1 MMQLSRRQFLKVSA
15 GTVAV
20 AAIADKALALTALQ
34 PVVEVDNPL
43 GEYPDRSWER
53 VYHDQYRYDSSFTW
67 CCSPNDTHA
76 CRIRAFVR
84 NGVVMRVEQNY
95 DHQTYED
102 LYGNRGTFAHNPR
115 MCLKGFTFHRRV
127 YGPYRLKGPL
137 MRKGWKQW
145 MDDGSPELTSD
156 IKRKYKFDS
165 RFLDDMVRVSWDT
178 AFTYVAKGL
187 IVIGTR
193 YSGEAGARRLR
204 EQGYAPEMIEMMKG
218 AGVRTFKHRAGMP
231 ILGMMGKHAN
241 TRFNNCVLPLLDS
254 WIRKVNP
261 DQAQGGRY
269 WNNYTW
275 HGDQDPSQPWWNGTQ
290 NCDVDLSDMRF
301 TKLNTSWG
309 KNFVENKM
317 PEAHWK
323 LESME
328 RGARLVVITPEYN
341 PTASRADYWIPVR
354 PETDGALFL
363 GASKI
368 ILDENYQDIDFIKG
382 FTDMPLL
389 VRTDT
394 LQYLDPHEVLSD
406 YQLPDFTKSYSGR
419 VQGLSSEQ
427 VRRLGGMMVW
437 DLAKGKA
444 VPLHREQVGMHLAQS
459 GIDPALTGTYRIK
472 LLNGREVDVM
482 PIYQL
487 YTIHL
492 QDYDLDTVH
501 QVNRAPKDL
510 IVRWARD
517 CGTVKPAAIH
527 NGEGVCHYFHMTS
540 MGRAAALVMMLT
552 GNIGKFGT
560 GCHTWSGNYKVGI
573 WQAAPWSGAGASV
586 YLGED
591 PWNLNLKEDVHGKE
605 IKYRKYYYGEEPGYW
620 NHGDNALIINTPKY
634 GRKVFTGKT
643 HMPSP
648 SKIRWVVNVNIL
660 NNAKHHY
667 DMVKNVDPNIEMLIT
682 QDIEMTSDVNHA
694 DVAFAVNSWMEFTY
708 PEMTATVSNPWV
720 QIWKGGIRPLY
731 DTRNDLD
738 SFSGVAAKL
747 KEITGEQRM
756 ADTYKFVYQNRV
768 DVYVQR
774 ILDASSTFFGYSA
787 DVMLKSEKGWMVMCR
802 TYPRHPL
809 WEETNESKPHWT
821 RSGRLETY
829 RVEPEAI
836 EYGEN
841 FIAHREGPECTPY
854 LPNSIMTTNPYVRPE
869 DYGIPVTA
877 QHHDDKT
884 VRNIKLPWS
893 EIKQH
898 ANPLWE
904 KGYQFYC
911 VTPKTRHRVHSQWSV
926 NDWVQIYESNFGDPY
941 RMDKRTPGVGEH
953 QIHINPQAAKDRGIN
968 DGDYCYVDGNP
979 VDRPYRGW
987 KPSDPFYKVA
997 RLMIRAKYNPA
1008 YPYHVTMAKHAP
1020 YVSTA
1025 KSVKG
1030 HETRPDGRAI
1040 AVDTGYQSNFRYGAQ
1055 QSFTRS
1061 WLMPMHQ
1068 TDSLPGKQANALKF
1082 KWGFEIDHHA
1092 VNTVPKECLIRITK
1106 AEDGGIGA
1114 RGPWEPVRTG
1124 FTPGQENEFMIKW
1137 LKGEHIKIKV

>member
-1 MMQLSRRQFLKVSA
+1 
-15 GTVAV
+15 
-20 AAIADKALALTALQ
+20 
-34 PVVEVDNPL
+34 
-43 GEYPDRSWER
+43 
-53 VYHDQYRYDSSFTW
+53 
-67 CCSPNDTHA
+67 
-76 CRIRAFVR
+76 
-84 NGVVMRVEQNY
+84 
-95 DHQTYED
+95 
-102 LYGNRGTFAHNPR
+102 
-115 MCLKGFTFHRRV
+115 
-127 YGPYRLKGPL
+127 
-137 MRKGWKQW
+137 
-145 MDDGSPELTSD
+145 MDDGSPELTTET
-156 IKRKYKFDS
+156 KRKYKFDS
-165 RFLDDMVRVSWDT
+165 RFLDDMLRVSWDT
-178 AFTYVAKGL
+178 AFTYASKAM
-187 IVIGTR
+187 IVIATR

-218 AGVRTFKHRAGMP
+218 AGVRCFKHRAGMP
-231 ILGMMGKHAN
+231 ILGFIGKHSN
-241 TRFNNCVLPLLDS
+241 TRFNNSVLPLLDT
-254 WIRKVNP
+254 WIRKVGP

-275 HGDQDPSQPWWNGTQ
+275 HGDQDPSQPFWNGTQ

-323 LESME
+323 LESIE

-341 PTASRADYWIPVR
+341 PTASRADYWIPLR
-354 PETDGALFL
+354 PQSDTSLFL
-363 GASKI
+363 GACKI
-368 ILDENYQDIDFIKG
+368 ILDENMHDLNYIKD

-394 LQYLDPHEVLSD
+394 LQYLDPRDVIPN
-406 YQLPDFTKSYSGR
+406 YTFPDFSHSYSGR
-419 VQGLSSEQ
+419 IQGLKPEQ
-427 VRRLGGMMVW
+427 IERLGGLMVW
-437 DLAKGKA
+437 DLAKKQA
-444 VPLHREQVGMHLAQS
+444 VALHREQVGWHFEQS
-459 GIDPALTGTYRIK
+459 GIDPALTGSYRIT
-472 LLNGREVDVM
+472 LLNGRQVDAM
-482 PIYQL
+482 PIYQM
-487 YTIHL
+487 YQIHL

-501 QVNRAPKDL
+501 QITRSPKDL
-510 IVRWARD
+510 LVRWARD
-517 CGTVKPAAIH
+517 SGTIKPSAIH
-527 NGEGVCHYFHMTS
+527 NGEGVCHYFHMTEA
-540 MGRAAALVMMLT
+540 GRAAALVLTLT

-573 WQAAPWSGAGASV
+573 WNATPWSGVASGV
-586 YLGED
+586 HLSED
-591 PWNLNLKEDVHGKE
+591 PWHMNLDPNAHGKE
-605 IKYRKYYYGEEPGYW
+605 IKYRNYYYGEEPAYW
-620 NHGDNALIINTPKY
+620 NHGDTALIVNTPKY

-643 HMPSP
+643 HMPTP
-648 SKIRWVVNVNIL
+648 SKLRWVVNVNLL

-667 DMVKNVDPNIEMLIT
+667 DMVRNVDPNIECLMT

-694 DVAFAVNSWMEFTY
+694 DIAFAVNSWMEFTY

-731 DTRNDLD
+731 DTRNDAD
-738 SFSGVAAKL
+738 TFAGVAAKL
-747 KEITGEQRM
+747 AELTGEKRM
-756 ADTYKFVYQNRV
+756 REVFHFVYQNRV
-768 DVYVQR
+768 DVYAQR
-774 ILDASSTFFGYSA
+774 LLDASSTFYGYSA
-787 DVMLKSEKGWMVMCR
+787 DVLLKSEKGWMVMVR

-809 WEETNESKPHWT
+809 WEETNESKPMWT
-821 RSGRLETY
+821 RSGRIESY
-829 RVEPEAI
+829 RIEPEAI

-841 FIAHREGPECTPY
+841 FIVHREGPEATPY
-854 LPNSIMTTNPYVRPE
+854 LPNAIFTTNPYVRPD
-869 DYGIPVTA
+869 DYGIPIAA
-877 QHHDDKT
+877 QHHDDKMI
-884 VRNIKLPWS
+884 RNIKLAWE
-893 EIKQH
+893 EIKRH
-898 ANPLWE
+898 TNPLWE

-953 QIHINPQAAKDRGIN
+953 QVHINPQAAKDRGIN
-968 DGDYCYVDGNP
+968 DGDYVYIDGNP

-997 RLMIRAKYNPA
+997 RLMIRAKYNPS
-1008 YPYHVTMAKHAP
+1008 YPYPVTMAKHAP

-1040 AVDTGYQSNFRYGAQ
+1040 AIDTGYQSNFRYGAQ

-1068 TDSLPGKQANALKF
+1068 TDSLPGKSGGGLKF

-1124 FTPGQENEFMIKW
+1124 FTPGQENEFMVKW

>member
-1 MMQLSRRQFLKVSA
+1 VK
-15 GTVAV
+15 
-20 AAIADKALALTALQ
+20 
-34 PVVEVDNPL
+34 PVPV
-43 GEYPDRSWER
+43 G
-53 VYHDQYRYDSSFTW
+53 
-67 CCSPNDTHA
+67 
-76 CRIRAFVR
+76 
-84 NGVVMRVEQNY
+84 
-95 DHQTYED
+95 
-102 LYGNRGTFAHNPR
+102 
-115 MCLKGFTFHRRV
+115 
-127 YGPYRLKGPL
+127 
-137 MRKGWKQW
+137 
-145 MDDGSPELTSD
+145 
-156 IKRKYKFDS
+156 
-165 RFLDDMVRVSWDT
+165 
-178 AFTYVAKGL
+178 
-187 IVIGTR
+187 
-193 YSGEAGARRLR
+193 LR

-368 ILDENYQDIDFIKG
+368 ILDENYQDIEFIKG

-394 LQYLDPHEVLSD
+394 LQYLDPHEVLRD
-406 YQLPDFTKSYSGR
+406 YQVPDFTKSYSGR
-419 VQGLSSEQ
+419 VQGLSQDQ
-427 VRRLGGMMVW
+427 VQRLGGMMVW

-444 VPLHREQVGMHLAQS
+444 VPLHREQVGLHLAQS
-459 GIDPALTGTYRIK
+459 GIDPALTGTYRVK

-501 QVNRAPKDL
+501 QVNRSPKDL

-591 PWNLNLKEDVHGKE
+591 PWNLNLRDDVHGKE

-620 NHGDNALIINTPKY
+620 NHGDNALIVNTPKY

-648 SKIRWVVNVNIL
+648 SKVRWVVNVNIL

-738 SFSGVAAKL
+738 SFAGVAAKL
-747 KEITGEQRM
+747 KEMTGEQRM
-756 ADTYKFVYQNRV
+756 ADTYKFVYHNRV
-768 DVYVQR
+768 DIYVQR
-774 ILDASSTFFGYSA
+774 ILDASTTFFGYSA

-829 RVEPEAI
+829 RIEPEAI

-841 FIAHREGPECTPY
+841 FISHREGPECTPY
-854 LPNSIMTTNPYVRPE
+854 MPNAIMTTNPYVRPE

-898 ANPLWE
+898 PNPLWE

-997 RLMIRAKYNPA
+997 RLMIRAKYNPS

-1124 FTPGQENEFMIKW
+1124 FTPGQENEFMVKW

>member
-1 MMQLSRRQFLKVSA
+1 
-15 GTVAV
+15 
-20 AAIADKALALTALQ
+20 
-34 PVVEVDNPL
+34 
-43 GEYPDRSWER
+43 
-53 VYHDQYRYDSSFTW
+53 
-67 CCSPNDTHA
+67 
-76 CRIRAFVR
+76 
-84 NGVVMRVEQNY
+84 
-95 DHQTYED
+95 
-102 LYGNRGTFAHNPR
+102 
-115 MCLKGFTFHRRV
+115 
-127 YGPYRLKGPL
+127 
-137 MRKGWKQW
+137 
-145 MDDGSPELTSD
+145 
-156 IKRKYKFDS
+156 
-165 RFLDDMVRVSWDT
+165 
-178 AFTYVAKGL
+178 
-187 IVIGTR
+187 
-193 YSGEAGARRLR
+193 
-204 EQGYAPEMIEMMKG
+204 
-218 AGVRTFKHRAGMP
+218 MP
-231 ILGMMGKHAN
+231 ILGFIGKHSN
-241 TRFNNCVLPLLDS
+241 TRFNNSVLPLLDT
-254 WIRKVNP
+254 WIRKVGP

-275 HGDQDPSQPWWNGTQ
+275 HGDQDPSQPFWNGTQ

-323 LESME
+323 LESIE

-341 PTASRADYWIPVR
+341 PTASRADYWIPLR
-354 PETDGALFL
+354 PQSDTSLFL
-363 GASKI
+363 GACKI
-368 ILDENYQDIDFIKG
+368 ILDENMHDLNYIKD

-394 LQYLDPHEVLSD
+394 LQYLDPRDVIPN
-406 YQLPDFTKSYSGR
+406 YKFPDFSHSYSGR
-419 VQGLSSEQ
+419 IQGLKPDQIE
-427 VRRLGGMMVW
+427 RLGGLMVW
-437 DLAKGKA
+437 DLAKKQA
-444 VPLHREQVGMHLAQS
+444 VALHREQVGWHFEQS
-459 GIDPALTGTYRIK
+459 GIDPALTGTYRIT
-472 LLNGREVDVM
+472 LLNGRQVDAM
-482 PIYQL
+482 PIYQM
-487 YTIHL
+487 YQIHL

-501 QVNRAPKDL
+501 QITRSPKDL
-510 IVRWARD
+510 LVRWARD
-517 CGTVKPAAIH
+517 SGTIKPSAIH
-527 NGEGVCHYFHMTS
+527 NGEGVCHYFHMTEA
-540 MGRAAALVMMLT
+540 GRAAALVLTLT

-573 WQAAPWSGAGASV
+573 WNATPWSGVGGGVHLS
-586 YLGED
+586 ED
-591 PWNLNLKEDVHGKE
+591 PWHMNLDPNAHGKE
-605 IKYRKYYYGEEPGYW
+605 IKYRNYYYGEEPAYW
-620 NHGDNALIINTPKY
+620 NHGDTALIVNTPKY

-643 HMPSP
+643 HMPTP
-648 SKIRWVVNVNIL
+648 SKLRWVVNVNL
-660 NNAKHHY
+660 VNNAKHHY
-667 DMVKNVDPNIEMLIT
+667 DMVRNVDPNIECLMT

-694 DVAFAVNSWMEFTY
+694 DIAFAVNSWMEFTY

-731 DTRNDLD
+731 DTRNDAD
-738 SFSGVAAKL
+738 TFAGVAAKL
-747 KEITGEQRM
+747 AEITGEKRM
-756 ADTYKFVYQNRV
+756 REVFHFVYQNRV
-768 DVYVQR
+768 DVYAQR
-774 ILDASSTFFGYSA
+774 LLDASSTFYGYSA
-787 DVMLKSEKGWMVMCR
+787 DVLLKSEKGWMVMVR

-809 WEETNESKPHWT
+809 WEETNESKPMWT
-821 RSGRLETY
+821 RSGRIESY
-829 RVEPEAI
+829 RIEPEAI

-841 FIAHREGPECTPY
+841 FISHREGPEATPY
-854 LPNSIMTTNPYVRPE
+854 LPNAIFTTNPYVRPD
-869 DYGIPVTA
+869 DYGIPIAA
-877 QHHDDKT
+877 QHHDDKMI
-884 VRNIKLPWS
+884 RNIKLAWE
-893 EIKQH
+893 EIKRH
-898 ANPLWE
+898 TNPLWE

-953 QIHINPQAAKDRGIN
+953 QVHINPQAAKDRGIN
-968 DGDYCYVDGNP
+968 DGDYVYIDGNP

-997 RLMIRAKYNPA
+997 RLMIRAKYNPS

-1040 AVDTGYQSNFRYGAQ
+1040 AIDTGYQSNFRYGAQ

-1068 TDSLPGKQANALKF
+1068 TDSLPGKSANGLKF

-1124 FTPGQENEFMIKW
+1124 FTPGQENEFMVKW

>member
-1 MMQLSRRQFLKVSA
+1 MMQFSRRQFLKISA
-15 GTVAV
+15 GTVAA
-20 AAIADKALALTALQ
+20 AAIADRALALTALQ
-34 PVVEVDNPL
+34 PVVEVGNPL

-67 CCSPNDTHA
+67 VCSPNDTHA

-137 MRKGWKQW
+137 MRKGWRQW
-145 MDDGSPELTSD
+145 MDDGAPELTPETKS
-156 IKRKYKFDS
+156 KYKFNA
-165 RFLDDMVRVSWDT
+165 RFLDDMQRVSWDT
-178 AFTYVAKGL
+178 AFTYIAKGMIL
-187 IVIGTR
+187 IGTR
-193 YSGEAGARRLR
+193 YSGESGARRLR

-231 ILGMMGKHAN
+231 ILGLLGKHGN
-241 TRFNNCVLPLLDS
+241 TRLNNCILPLLDS
-254 WIRKVNP
+254 WIRKVGP

-290 NCDVDLSDMRF
+290 NCDIDLNDMRF
-301 TKLNTSWG
+301 SKLNTSWG

-323 LESME
+323 LECME

-368 ILDENYQDIDFIKG
+368 IVDENMQDIDFIKG

-394 LQYLDPHEVLSD
+394 LQYLDPRDVVKD
-406 YQLPDFTKSYSGR
+406 YRLPDFARSYSGK
-419 VQGLSSEQ
+419 VQGLNADQ
-427 VRRLGGMMVW
+427 VQRLGGMMVW
-437 DLAKGKA
+437 DLGKGKA
-444 VPLHREQVGMHLAQS
+444 VPLHREQVGFHFTES
-459 GIDPALTGTYRIK
+459 GIDPALTGSFRVK

-487 YTIHL
+487 YLIHF

-501 QVNRAPKDL
+501 QINRAPRDL

-517 CGTVKPAAIH
+517 SGTIKPAAIH

-540 MGRAAALVMMLT
+540 MGRAAALVLMLT

-573 WQAAPWSGAGASV
+573 WNATPWSGAGCSV

-591 PWNLNLKEDVHGKE
+591 PWGLNLSPEAHGKE
-605 IKYRKYYYGEEPGYW
+605 VHYKKYYYGEEPGFW
-620 NHGDNALIINTPKY
+620 NHGDTALIVNTPKY

-648 SKIRWVVNVNIL
+648 SKLRWVVNVNIL
-660 NNAKHHY
+660 NNSKHHY
-667 DMVKNVDPNIEMLIT
+667 DMVKNVDPNIEMIVT

-694 DVAFAVNSWMEFTY
+694 DVAMACNSWMEFTY
-708 PEMTATVSNPWV
+708 PEMTATVSNPWL

-738 SFSGVAAKL
+738 TFAGVAARL
-747 KEITGEQRM
+747 ADMTGEKRM
-756 ADTYKFVYQNRV
+756 TDTFQFVYQNRV
-768 DVYVQR
+768 DVYAQR
-774 ILDASSTFFGYSA
+774 ILDASSTFYGYSA
-787 DVMLKSEKGWMVMCR
+787 DVMLKSEKGWMVMGR

-809 WEETNESKPHWT
+809 WEETNESKPMWT
-821 RSGRLETY
+821 RSGRLEAY
-829 RVEPEAI
+829 RIEPEAI

-841 FIAHREGPECTPY
+841 FIVHREGPECTPY
-854 LPNSIMTTNPYVRPE
+854 LPNAIMTSNPYVRPD
-869 DYGIPVTA
+869 DYGIPITA

-884 VRNIKLPWS
+884 VRNIKLSWS
-893 EIKQH
+893 EVKQFS
-898 ANPLWE
+898 NPLWE

-953 QIHINPQAAKDRGIN
+953 Q
-968 DGDYCYVDGNP
+968 
-979 VDRPYRGW
+979 
-987 KPSDPFYKVA
+987 
-997 RLMIRAKYNPA
+997 
-1008 YPYHVTMAKHAP
+1008 
-1020 YVSTA
+1020 
-1025 KSVKG
+1025 
-1030 HETRPDGRAI
+1030 
-1040 AVDTGYQSNFRYGAQ
+1040 
-1055 QSFTRS
+1055 
-1061 WLMPMHQ
+1061 
-1068 TDSLPGKQANALKF
+1068 
-1082 KWGFEIDHHA
+1082 
-1092 VNTVPKECLIRITK
+1092 
-1106 AEDGGIGA
+1106 
-1114 RGPWEPVRTG
+1114 
-1124 FTPGQENEFMIKW
+1124 
-1137 LKGEHIKIKV
+1137 

>member
-1 MMQLSRRQFLKVSA
+1 MFLSRRQFLKVTA
-15 GTVAV
+15 GTVAA
-20 AAIADKALALTALQ
+20 AAIADRALALTALQ
-34 PVVEVDNPL
+34 PVIEVGNPL
-43 GEYPDRSWER
+43 GDYPDRSWER

-67 CCSPNDTHA
+67 CCSPNDTHG

-137 MRKGWKQW
+137 MRKGWKEW
-145 MDDGSPELTSD
+145 MDAGSPELTPETKS
-156 IKRKYKFDS
+156 KYKFDS
-165 RFLDDMVRVSWDT
+165 RYLDDMMRVSWDT
-178 AFTYVAKGL
+178 AFTYVAKAMV
-187 IVIGTR
+187 VIATR

-204 EQGYAPEMIEMMKG
+204 EQGYPPEMIEMMKG
-218 AGVRTFKHRAGMP
+218 AGVRCFKHRAGMP
-231 ILGMMGKHAN
+231 ILGLIGKHGN
-241 TRFNNCVLPLLDS
+241 TRFNNNTLPLLDA
-254 WIRKVNP
+254 WLRKVSP

-290 NCDVDLSDMRF
+290 NCDVDLADMRF
-301 TKLNTSWG
+301 CKFNTSWG

-323 LESME
+323 LESLE
-328 RGARLVVITPEYN
+328 RGARIAVITPEYN

-354 PETDGALFL
+354 PETDNALFL
-363 GASKI
+363 GACKI
-368 ILDENYQDIDFIKG
+368 IFDENFQDTDFLKAY
-382 FTDMPLL
+382 TDMPLL

-394 LQYLDPHEVLSD
+394 LQYLDPRDVVKD
-406 YQLPDFTKSYSGR
+406 YAFPDFSNAYSGR
-419 VQGLSSEQ
+419 VQGLKPEYIQ
-427 VRRLGGMMVW
+427 RLGGTMVW
-437 DLAKGKA
+437 DLAKNQP
-444 VPLHREQVGMHLAQS
+444 VPIHREQVGWHFLNS
-459 GIDPALTGTYRIK
+459 GLDVALTGTYRVK
-472 LLNGREVDVM
+472 LLNGREIDVA

-487 YTIHL
+487 YQVHL

-501 QVNRAPKDL
+501 QINRAPKDL

-517 CGTVKPAAIH
+517 CGTIKPAAIH
-527 NGEGVCHYFHMTS
+527 NGEGVCHYFHMTQ
-540 MGRAAALVMMLT
+540 MGRGAALVMIIT
-552 GNIGKFGT
+552 GNVGKFGS

-573 WQAAPWSGAGASV
+573 WNATPWSGSGAAV
-586 YLGED
+586 YLSED
-591 PWNLNLKEDVHGKE
+591 PWNMNPDPNIHGKE
-605 IKYRKYYYGEEPGYW
+605 VKYRGYYYGEEPGYW
-620 NHGDNALIINTPKY
+620 NHGDTALIVNTPKY

-643 HMPSP
+643 HMPTP
-648 SKIRWVVNVNIL
+648 SKLRWVVNVNIL

-667 DMVKNVDPNIEMLIT
+667 DMVKNVDPNIECLVT

-694 DVAFAVNSWMEFTY
+694 DVAFASNSWMEFTY
-708 PEMTATVSNPWV
+708 PEMTGTVSNPWV
-720 QIWKGGIRPLY
+720 QVWKGGIRPLY

-738 SFSGVAAKL
+738 TFTGVTTKL
-747 KEITGEQRM
+747 ADITGEEKMRRVF
-756 ADTYKFVYQNRV
+756 KFVYDNRV

-774 ILDASSTFFGYSA
+774 ILDASSTFYGYSA
-787 DVMLKSEKGWMVMCR
+787 DVLLKSEKGWMVMVR

-809 WEETNESKPHWT
+809 WEEINESKPQWT
-821 RSGRLETY
+821 RSGRLESY
-829 RVEPEAI
+829 RTEPEAI

-841 FIAHREGPECTPY
+841 FIVHREGPEATPY
-854 LPNSIMTTNPYVRPE
+854 LPNAICSTNPYIRPD
-869 DYGIPVTA
+869 DYGIPITA
-877 QHHDDKT
+877 QHHDDKQ
-884 VRNIKLPWS
+884 VRNVKLPWV
-893 EIKQH
+893 EIKRYS
-898 ANPLWE
+898 NPLWE

-953 QIHINPQAAKDRGIN
+953 QLHINPAAARDRGIN

-987 KPSDPFYKVA
+987 KPSDPYYKVA
-997 RLMIRAKYNPA
+997 RLMIRCKYNPA
-1008 YPYHVTMAKHAP
+1008 FAYHVTMAKHAP

-1040 AVDTGYQSNFRYGAQ
+1040 ALDTGYQSNFRYGAQ

-1068 TDSLPGKQANALKF
+1068 TDSLPGKHANGLKM

-1092 VNTVPKECLIRITK
+1092 VNTTPKECLIRITK